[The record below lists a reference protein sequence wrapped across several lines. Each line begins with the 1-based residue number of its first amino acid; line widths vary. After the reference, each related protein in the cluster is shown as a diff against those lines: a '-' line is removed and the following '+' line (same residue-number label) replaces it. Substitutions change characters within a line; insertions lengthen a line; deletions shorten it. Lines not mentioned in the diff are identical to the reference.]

1 MKFLLRRG
9 GIALM
14 LLAGL
19 AASDAARAQ
28 TPFSMRAVGQPL
40 ANDDARMVAR
50 GGWGMAATDSMHPGF
65 KNIASLASIKHVA
78 VSFTAYGESAEN
90 KDQRD
95 SRRTSRTVSPNIRV
109 ALPVVKERF
118 AVTAGF
124 QIYRSSQYTTLVADT
139 LFADVW
145 DDEIT
150 GDYRFRREGNQ
161 FRVPLGAAL
170 RVLPFLSVSG
180 AYNLENGSLREELA
194 QEYLE
199 PNRPG
204 QFEDLPFYLT
214 DLREERHQFSGRS
227 FTVGAI
233 FHPFPWFRAGGAWT
247 PGYDLDVE
255 RRLTHLGVTASSRTD
270 YTMSLP
276 DEYQGGVEL
285 QLGRWRLGGDFRAM
299 DFREF
304 AGRDDWLDQMEQ
316 EFAWSVGLERK
327 RARIRR
333 GGLNNLPLRLGYMEQ
348 QWGYRIS
355 GEEVVE
361 RAVSVG
367 TGFPF
372 RGNLGQLDLAI
383 SYGRIGDLD
392 TNLMKS
398 EYVRLTI
405 SVIGLE
411 RWW

>member
-1 MKFLLRRG
+1 LRTG
-9 GIALM
+9 GI
-14 LLAGL
+14 LLLLVAGI
-19 AASDAARAQ
+19 AAAGAGTARAQ
-28 TPFSMRAVGQPL
+28 TPFSLRAVGQPL

-65 KNIASLASIKHVA
+65 KNIASLAAIKHVA
-78 VSFTAYGESAEN
+78 LSFTAYGESAEN
-90 KDQRD
+90 RDQRD

-118 AVTAGF
+118 ALTAGF
-124 QIYRSSQYTTLVADT
+124 QIYRSTQYTTLIADT
-139 LFADVW
+139 LFAQVW
-145 DDEIT
+145 EDDIR

-161 FRVPLGAAL
+161 FRVPLGAAV

-180 AYNLENGSLREELA
+180 AFNLENGSLREELS

-199 PNRPG
+199 PFRPG
-204 QFEDLPFYLT
+204 QFQDLPSYLT
-214 DLREERHQFSGRS
+214 DLREERHEFNGGSYT
-227 FTVGAI
+227 FGAI
-233 FHPFPWFRAGGAWT
+233 LHPFPWFQAGAAWT

-255 RRLTHLGVTASSRTD
+255 RRLTHLGVTGSSRTE
-270 YTMSLP
+270 YTMSVP
-276 DEYQGGVEL
+276 DEYQGGV
-285 QLGRWRLGGDFRAM
+285 QLEFGRWRAGGDLRAI
-299 DFREF
+299 DYREF
-304 AGRDDWLDQMEQ
+304 AGRDDWLEQMEQ

-348 QWGYRIS
+348 QWGYRVS

-361 RAVSVG
+361 RVYSVG

-372 RGNLGQLDLAI
+372 RGNLGQLDVAF
-383 SYGRIGDLD
+383 SYGRIGERER
-392 TNLMKS
+392 NLMES
-398 EYVRLTI
+398 EYLRLTI
-405 SVIGLE
+405 SVTGLE